1 MTSSALKMDQ
11 ARLGAVQEECA
22 KYQTRV
28 TQFSDGFADSV
39 AASNMA
45 HDHAMSAG
53 KGKRGASTASRLAD
67 RFFS

>member
-1 MTSSALKMDQ
+1 MSSLKMDQ
-11 ARLGAVQEECA
+11 TRLGAVQEECA

-45 HDHAMSAG
+45 HDHAMNAG
-53 KGKRGASTASRLAD
+53 KGTHVNFGHLFVLTLSE
-67 RFFS
+67 

>member
-1 MTSSALKMDQ
+1 MTSSLKMDQ
-11 ARLGAVQEECA
+11 ARLGTVQEECA

-45 HDHAMSAG
+45 HEHAMNAG
-53 KGKRGASTASRLAD
+53 KGQASTTAPRQAFLK
-67 RFFS
+67 FFG

>member
-1 MTSSALKMDQ
+1 MSSLKMDQ
-11 ARLGAVQEECA
+11 ARLGTVQEECA

-45 HDHAMSAG
+45 HDHALNAG
-53 KGKRGASTASRLAD
+53 KGQQRLLLCACRAATD
-67 RFFS
+67 NCW